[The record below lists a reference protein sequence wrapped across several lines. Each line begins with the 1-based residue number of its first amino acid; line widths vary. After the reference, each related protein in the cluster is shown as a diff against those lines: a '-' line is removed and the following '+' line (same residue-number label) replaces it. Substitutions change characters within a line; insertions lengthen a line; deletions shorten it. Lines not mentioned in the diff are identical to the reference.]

1 MFTQKQTVITR
12 YVLVYFEIL
21 AIDTGTDSCC

>member
-1 MFTQKQTVITR
+1 MLVTQKQTVMTQ
-12 YVLVYFEIL
+12 YVYFEIL